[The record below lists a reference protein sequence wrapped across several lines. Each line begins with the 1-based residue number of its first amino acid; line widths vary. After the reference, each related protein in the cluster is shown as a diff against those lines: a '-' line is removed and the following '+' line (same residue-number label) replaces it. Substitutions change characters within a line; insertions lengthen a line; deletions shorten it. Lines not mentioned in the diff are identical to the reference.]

1 MSSSSSAS
9 SSALP
14 MLVPEAT
21 AKPEASTNPAA
32 SNNTAD
38 TTNPADNSKPASK
51 RVRAVHTRALVD
63 FTDPRELAQVMLD
76 AVTAH
81 KHLYE
86 DAGILHGD
94 INPNTIAIFAFPDGG
109 GARSVGG
116 LIDCDE
122 PLRRVKV

>member
-32 SNNTAD
+32 SNNPAD
-38 TTNPADNSKPASK
+38 TTNPADNSKPA
-51 RVRAVHTRALVD
+51 RVRTVQTRSLVD
-63 FTDPRELAQVMLD
+63 FADPRELAQVMLD

-109 GARSVGG
+109 GGRSVGG

-122 PLRRVKV
+122 PLRRVKVQ